1 MENKMELAKFL
12 VQTGNFDEIHIYIHG
27 KKAVSVAENLTGN
40 SCYAKISGM
49 WVEAVDEDL
58 VFVTLSQDISIAS
71 AIETLGSLGFAG
83 LYAQVCAGVQQGP
96 CYEEIYPLTGVFEI
110 PGAETGGDVKMNKI
124 KILNAWGSQGNP
136 CYDPRACGTGGGYS
150 QPYGGLTVQVGKEHL
165 CIEVDDTSCGD
176 FGERYSIAV
185 YAIERQMKW
194 SVYFN
199 QMDGQYKEC
208 KKALTRWK
216 KDKRSIAGVMEITPG
231 DVEKLIAAAW
241 DAASIYADEEY
252 WRKERAFEEWQRET
266 EEAHK
271 KWWADEENL
280 KWWAQQCAEW
290 RKETHEMFGN

>member
-1 MENKMELAKFL
+1 MERKMETAKFL
-12 VQTGNFDEIHIYIHG
+12 AQTGNFDEIHIYVHG
-27 KKAVSVAENLTGN
+27 EKAVSVAESLAGNL
-40 SCYAKISGM
+40 CYAETSGM

-83 LYAQVCAGVQQGP
+83 LYAQVCVGVQQGP

-136 CYDPRACGTGGGYS
+136 CYDPRACGTSGGYD
-150 QPYGGLTVQVGKEHL
+150 QPYGGMTVRVGAEHL
-165 CIEVDDTSCGD
+165 YIEVEDSSCGD

-208 KKALTRWK
+208 EKALRRWK
-216 KDKRSIAGVMEITPG
+216 KDKRSIAGVMEIALE
-231 DVEKLIAAAW
+231 DVNALIKTAW
-241 DAASIYADEEY
+241 EAVKFCVDEEC
-252 WRKERAFEEWQRET
+252 WRKEMEFEEWQR
-266 EEAHK
+266 
-271 KWWADEENL
+271 
-280 KWWAQQCAEW
+280 
-290 RKETHEMFGN
+290 RKEEEDRKMWESPEYKAEMEELSQNFRESLKHQA